1 MQYRRAYINGSSYFF
16 TVVTERRQKLF
27 VNEMNV
33 DILRQAFRHVMNKR
47 VFVID
52 VAVILP
58 DHIHCIWTLPPDDA
72 HFSIRWRLIKT
83 WFTQTLGNG
92 TGTELV

>member
-1 MQYRRAYINGSSYFF
+1 MEVVFF

-33 DILRQAFRHVMNKR
+33 DILRQAFRYVMNKR

-52 VAVILP
+52 ATVILP
-58 DHIHCIWTLPPDDA
+58 DHIHFAPVIITILRFQFIFCPALTKI
-72 HFSIRWRLIKT
+72 
-83 WFTQTLGNG
+83 
-92 TGTELV
+92 